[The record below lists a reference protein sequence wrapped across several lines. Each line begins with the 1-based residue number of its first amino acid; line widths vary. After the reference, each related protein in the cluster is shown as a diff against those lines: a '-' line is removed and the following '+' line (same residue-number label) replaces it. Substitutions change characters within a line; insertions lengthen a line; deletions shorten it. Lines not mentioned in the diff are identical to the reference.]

1 MNASRESYRALKEK
15 TESIIEQYDKL
26 AELVYTPEE
35 LVKKRDVL
43 NARRKQLETQ
53 EFILVVIGEMKHGKS
68 TFLNAMLRKPVFPK
82 DVREATAAVTFLRHN
97 DTIAAEHPEWR
108 DKAVVEFRDR
118 PTMVVDHL
126 DLGKYTTCLHKGEV
140 NVAEDVKSVTIYSD
154 SKFVEDGVTVV
165 DTPGMNT
172 PNAMHEQITRDQIDR
187 SHAAVFLFKAGEAG
201 KKSDYEFLET
211 TAKKIERFFFV
222 VNRIDEIGGIGETSA
237 RVIEDLRGKV
247 AENPV
252 LGPLLEKERFYPTSG
267 LLALLGRYPEFIPN
281 EKFLSREQWE
291 RDCNPPDCRAELEKA
306 SGMDTFEADLLSFL
320 FNGPRTQEFLRSHLA
335 FLRGAADEASRYLV
349 EQAEA
354 LSKKTNLKEL
364 EEKEKRLEAEFEREQ
379 AKVASAST
387 ELTKKLKSAMSN
399 LVKECE
405 MEAETKTAAF
415 DTRVNEICDYDV
427 MRSQFEEFSGEIER
441 TVSRFA
447 SRAQIDM
454 KDTAQSVFSAI
465 DYKVRGELNKRLGAA
480 KLFVMPEL
488 EAPKISWVVPEN
500 VAKDV
505 EVKLKQIET
514 ELRDVDQKLSEKSGS
529 EWELKEA
536 LRAREELE
544 RQKADALED
553 IRSNMQMLGQRP
565 GIEQRMVSP
574 AHDKKEWRD
583 GLLGFVMTPIIGKKT
598 VHYEAEFEE
607 DDSARRA
614 YDSEMAKLKE
624 KDAAFRESIR
634 KRLEEA
640 GKTLSEA
647 QRAQLE
653 MEQLRKLAD
662 KKREKEMQLQ
672 RELRE
677 RQLKAQEVA
686 LVSMRKSLSQAMK
699 SQLEDVVN
707 GLRTMSN
714 SCANW
719 AQDYIGGI
727 QAELCTA
734 VAARRDEL
742 ENLRKTVALK
752 KKDRDALQAKVEE
765 AKDAHAKLIA
775 DAEVLFTEIEMMSI

>member
-1 MNASRESYRALKEK
+1 
-15 TESIIEQYDKL
+15 
-26 AELVYTPEE
+26 
-35 LVKKRDVL
+35 
-43 NARRKQLETQ
+43 
-53 EFILVVIGEMKHGKS
+53 
-68 TFLNAMLRKPVFPK
+68 
-82 DVREATAAVTFLRHN
+82 
-97 DTIAAEHPEWR
+97 
-108 DKAVVEFRDR
+108 
-118 PTMVVDHL
+118 
-126 DLGKYTTCLHKGEV
+126 
-140 NVAEDVKSVTIYSD
+140 
-154 SKFVEDGVTVV
+154 
-165 DTPGMNT
+165 
-172 PNAMHEQITRDQIDR
+172 
-187 SHAAVFLFKAGEAG
+187 
-201 KKSDYEFLET
+201 
-211 TAKKIERFFFV
+211 
-222 VNRIDEIGGIGETSA
+222 
-237 RVIEDLRGKV
+237 
-247 AENPV
+247 
-252 LGPLLEKERFYPTSG
+252 
-267 LLALLGRYPEFIPN
+267 
-281 EKFLSREQWE
+281 
-291 RDCNPPDCRAELEKA
+291 
-306 SGMDTFEADLLSFL
+306 
-320 FNGPRTQEFLRSHLA
+320 
-335 FLRGAADEASRYLV
+335 
-349 EQAEA
+349 
-354 LSKKTNLKEL
+354 
-364 EEKEKRLEAEFEREQ
+364 
-379 AKVASAST
+379 
-387 ELTKKLKSAMSN
+387 
-399 LVKECE
+399 

-505 EVKLKQIET
+505 EVKLKQIEM

-544 RQKADALED
+544 RQKADAIED

-583 GLLGFVMTPIIGKKT
+583 GLLGFWATLYIGKKT

-640 GKTLSEA
+640 GKTLSAA

-653 MEQLRKLAD
+653 TEQLRKLAD

-677 RQLKAQEVA
+677 RQQKAQEVA

-699 SQLEDVVN
+699 RQLEDVVN

-742 ENLRKTVALK
+742 ENLRKTVELK
-752 KKDRDALQAKVEE
+752 KKDRGALQTKVEE
-765 AKDAHAKLIA
+765 AKSAYEKLIA
-775 DAEVLFTEIEMMSI
+775 AAEGLFLEIETMSI